1 MVTDTIQAWQVEVN
15 DLITLGGDEVFTV
28 VDFDDND
35 GLQLMLQN
43 EDGESECF
51 MFSFF
56 EDITLVVSLDDDEAQ
71 MVEFES

>member
-43 EDGESECF
+43 EDGERECF

-56 EDITLVVSLDDDEAQ
+56 EDITLVVSLDEELPFD
-71 MVEFES
+71 VESSS